1 MIEASGED
9 GDRGS
14 VTVFLAIVAVAL
26 LALAGLL
33 VVGGEKMRAIE
44 EANAIA
50 SLAARAAAQ
59 EVDVSALRSGG
70 EPALDARAATAAA
83 QDVLDVHDAR
93 GTIDVEGSEVTV
105 TTSVRVPTSV
115 LASVGIREITADGY
129 AVVVLADEAP
139 S

>member
-70 EPALDARAATAAA
+70 EPVLDAHAATAAA
-83 QDVLDVHDAR
+83 RDVLGLHDAS
-93 GTIDVEGSEVTV
+93 GTIDVEGNEVTV
-105 TTSVRVPTSV
+105 TTSVRVPTSM
-115 LASVGIREITADGY
+115 LASVGITKITADGY